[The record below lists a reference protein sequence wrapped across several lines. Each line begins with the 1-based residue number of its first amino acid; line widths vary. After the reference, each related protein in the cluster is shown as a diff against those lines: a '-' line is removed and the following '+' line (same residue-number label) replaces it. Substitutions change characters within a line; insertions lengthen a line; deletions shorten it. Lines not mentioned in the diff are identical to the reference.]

1 MIPKWSDV
9 MYNYD
14 DEYNWESRPA
24 GGRKNTMATAALV
37 LGVLSITL
45 CSVFYV
51 SLPCGA
57 IAIICAILSRDNRP
71 MVGKSKAGI
80 ICGSIG
86 MVITLVFTVS
96 AFRYVLTTE
105 DGREYLQYYY
115 RMYTGDYDF
124 DVDEAFEE
132 LFPFLYDSDENSTSG
147 SENGSGDSATDDRTN
162 DDFGNGGLGTDNG
175 GSDNGSDGSSDDGF
189 DDGFDDGYGNEHGGS
204 GGSDHDSGG
213 SNGSGSDGEGG
224 FI

>member
-1 MIPKWSDV
+1 

-14 DEYNWESRPA
+14 DEYNWERRTPRSR
-24 GGRKNTMATAALV
+24 RNTMATAALV

-57 IAIICAILSRDNRP
+57 IAIICAILSRDNRA
-71 MVGKSKAGI
+71 MTGKGKAGI
-80 ICGSIG
+80 ICGIIG
-86 MVITLVFTVS
+86 MVVTIFFTVS

-124 DVDEAFEE
+124 DVDETFEE
-132 LFPFLYDSDENSTSG
+132 LFPFLYDSDESDHNSTQGSG
-147 SENGSGDSATDDRTN
+147 SGNSGTDDGSGSGSYGSGNDGSDD
-162 DDFGNGGLGTDNG
+162 
-175 GSDNGSDGSSDDGF
+175 GSDNGTGGSSDHGF
-189 DDGFDDGYGNEHGGS
+189 GDGFDDGYGNEPGG
-204 GGSDHDSGG
+204 GGSDRSNGG
-213 SNGSGSDGEGG
+213 SNGSGSDEEGG